1 MNKKGFTLIELM
13 VVIAV
18 IGILSAVT
26 LVAYPTA
33 RNRAKDGVVMA
44 EMDQLR
50 TAAEVSKGTSTDGDY
65 RHLTVATVDPDCLV
79 LETDINLQVMG
90 SLVYHYKNEGVG
102 TEDYDEYCAIVEL
115 NSGAEWCIDSAYYS
129 GSDNVSCAAGNFC
142 KAASAM

>member
-50 TAAEVSKGTSTDGDY
+50 TAAEISKGMSTTDDY
-65 RHLTVATVDPDCLV
+65 ADIEAACADCEALV
-79 LETDINLQVMG
+79 TDINLQETTVA
-90 SLVYHYKNEGVG
+90 LDYHYTDDVAP
-102 TEDYDEYCAIVEL
+102 DYTDYCASKLL
-115 NSGAEWCIDSAYYS
+115 NSGATWCIDSHYYS
-129 GSDNVSCAAGNFC
+129 GVSDTCADGKFC
-142 KAASAM
+142 DNTDM

>member
-33 RNRAKDGVVMA
+33 RSRAKDGVVMA

-50 TAAEVSKGTSTDGDY
+50 TAAEISKGMSTTDDY
-65 RHLTVATVDPDCLV
+65 ADIESDCADCEALV
-79 LETDINLQVMG
+79 TDINLQETTG
-90 SLVYHYKNEGVG
+90 ALDYHYTVDGATYTN
-102 TEDYDEYCAIVEL
+102 YCASKLL
-115 NSGAEWCIDSAYYS
+115 NSGATWCIDSHYYS
-129 GSDNVSCAAGNFC
+129 GVSDTCAEGKFC
-142 KAASAM
+142 DNTDM

>member
-50 TAAEVSKGTSTDGDY
+50 TAAEVSKGSSTDGDY
-65 RHLTVATVDPDCLV
+65 RHLTVAVVDPDCLA
-79 LETDINLQVMG
+79 LETDINLQVAG
-90 SLVYHYKNEGVG
+90 SLAYHYTLDSG
-102 TEDYDEYCAIVEL
+102 TYTNYCAMVEL
-115 NSGAEWCIDSAYYS
+115 NSGSKWCIDSNYFS
-129 GSDNVSCAAGNFC
+129 GVSDTCADTLDCSGD
-142 KAASAM
+142 AM

>member
-33 RNRAKDGVVMA
+33 RNRARDGVVMA

-50 TAAEVSKGTSTDGDY
+50 TAAEVSKGMSATGDY
-65 RHLTVATVDPDCLV
+65 ADIAGGCVDCQALV
-79 LETDINLQVMG
+79 TDINLQVDPAEP
-90 SLVYHYKNEGVG
+90 LVYHYTDDGAP
-102 TEDYDEYCAIVEL
+102 DYKDYCAMVEL
-115 NSGAEWCIDSAYYS
+115 NSGSKWCIDSNYFS
-129 GSDNVSCAAGNFC
+129 GVSDTCADGVFCGGAGD
-142 KAASAM
+142 M